1 VDPLHTVFA
10 IGAKLGI
17 ASLNPSDFT
26 VQELTMFPQFHSDVV
41 REIAL
46 SQNSPNLVLSG
57 GFDGKVFV
65 TDISRLYV
73 DIQKNEQKSE
83 NSLYPCSDVVGSVR
97 WHPTD
102 AYLASCTTDGGSLH
116 IFDIRTDKKRPALI
130 YNTSKKHLYSH
141 DYRDQHTLLL
151 GFGDGQVQV
160 FDSRTRKNLIVF
172 QDPYLKAVGDIRF
185 NRLSKHFAFFGIPEF
200 TLWQYNDNE
209 MRLWTHHY
217 LSQRP
222 TTTTAFDGVYKT
234 NGEFLP
240 STSPAIAVTDS
251 RYLGIPSLLS
261 LLSSCLPS
269 SWRFLHSTSPV
280 LGIHPSPLSL
290 LILSLFSPPPSYQLK
305 IPYINTLLY

>member
-1 VDPLHTVFA
+1 MQWVDPLHTVFA

-26 VQELTMFPQFHSDVV
+26 VQELTMFPQFHSDIV

-46 SQNSPNLVLSG
+46 SQNCPNLVLSG

-102 AYLASCTTDGGSLH
+102 AYLASCTTDPGTLH

-130 YNTSKKHLYSH
+130 YHTSKRNLYSH

-217 LSQRP
+217 LSARP
-222 TTTTAFDGVYKT
+222 NALFDGVYKT

-240 STSPAIAVTDS
+240 STAPAIAVTDS
-251 RYLGIPSLLS
+251 CGMFAVYSLS
-261 LLSSCLPS
+261 
-269 SWRFLHSTSPV
+269 
-280 LGIHPSPLSL
+280 
-290 LILSLFSPPPSYQLK
+290 
-305 IPYINTLLY
+305 